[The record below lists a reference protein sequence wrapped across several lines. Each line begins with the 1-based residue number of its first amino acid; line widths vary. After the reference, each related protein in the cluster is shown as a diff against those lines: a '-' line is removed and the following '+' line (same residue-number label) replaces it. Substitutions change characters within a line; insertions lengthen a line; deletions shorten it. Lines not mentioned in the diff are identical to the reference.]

1 MKVILLTDVPK
12 VGNKYDVKDFKD
24 GYAQNVLIARGLAIL
39 ATPAELNKLE
49 DRKKISNEKKKKEM
63 QTFLDLIS
71 DINNKTIEIK
81 VKANEKGHL
90 FKAVNPRDVAEA
102 IKTITNIV
110 IEEKYIKMEPIKSI
124 GLHKILIEKEGRKG
138 ECEVS
143 IIKN

>member
-12 VGNKYDVKDFKD
+12 VGNKYDIKDFKD
-24 GYAQNVLIARGLAIL
+24 GYAQNVLLARGLAIL

-49 DRKKISNEKKKKEM
+49 DRKKISNEKKNKEM

-90 FKAVNPRDVAEA
+90 FKAVNSRDVAES

-138 ECEVS
+138 ECEIS